1 MDALTLEQ
9 AIDLFQLPRTL
20 GTTATGEPI
29 IVAIGRF
36 CPYIKY
42 GAKYVS
48 LKDDPYTV
56 SLERALE
63 CIQIKEEADR
73 NRIIQDFGVDNIQ
86 VLNGRYGPYISN
98 REKNARA
105 PKDRDP
111 KTLTLEECRALIA
124 AAPARPMRGR
134 GRFGARK
141 GAPAKTAAAATAAG
155 ATTAAKAPAASKPRT
170 AARKPPAAAAPTA
183 LAARSTAPA
192 KVKSGNAARPKSAH
206 RPPKPAAAKPQAAKR
221 RAKSVAK
228 SPRAGAR
235 GSKKA
240 AGAA

>member
-9 AIDLFQLPRTL
+9 ALDLFQLPRTL

-36 CPYIKY
+36 GPYIKY

-73 NRIIQDFGVDNIQ
+73 NRIIQDFGIDNIQ

-111 KTLTLEECRALIA
+111 KTLTLEECRALLA
-124 AAPARPMRGR
+124 AAPVRPMRGR

-141 GAPAKTAAAATAAG
+141 AAPAKTAAATGNA
-155 ATTAAKAPAASKPRT
+155 APADASKPRA

-183 LAARSTAPA
+183 LAARSSASA
-192 KVKSGNAARPKSAH
+192 KVKSVSAARPKSAH
-206 RPPKPAAAKPQAAKR
+206 RPPKPAAAKPQAVKA
-221 RAKSVAK
+221 RAKGVAK
-228 SPRAGAR
+228 SQRAGAR